1 MSKKKLKKINIS
13 KESVWNLI
21 NNGVTIIK
29 TESNTDFLLS
39 LQK

>member
-1 MSKKKLKKINIS
+1 MKTKKLKKINIS

-21 NNGVTIIK
+21 NNEVVIIK
-29 TESNTDFLLS
+29 TESGTDFLLS